1 MRPPIPTH
9 AALAAGPADP
19 ADPADPAADS
29 PPRVTILRGTIPTY
43 TAQVSHIARN
53 CGDIVLVDVRDL
65 NGKLLRATGGNVHH
79 LQLRAKNR
87 TGLIMSSQGY
97 GGELVVDMAGFDA
110 GAYPSEPHR

>member
-1 MRPPIPTH
+1 MSAPEFQ
-9 AALAAGPADP
+9 AD
-19 ADPADPAADS
+19 ATA
-29 PPRVTILRGTIPTY
+29 PRVTILRGTIPTY
-43 TAQVSHIARN
+43 TARVSHIARN

-79 LQLRAKNR
+79 LQLRAKKR

-110 GAYPSEPHR
+110 GAYPGEPTKGIP